1 MDACVALDAPHAD
14 ERLSRP
20 ALQAIHHNAL
30 KRLPCAR
37 RFKIPELP
45 TSERALCLVRLGTL
59 PLDGLLHRLVNL
71 GTILRQ
77 ECLSAIKVQRLVKI
91 AIKDRVGREDLAV
104 ATIANRINIALRT
117 RVYGNGLIA
126 FVGVARLSLIRTP
139 RSSLPPIHETSMF
152 E

>member
-1 MDACVALDAPHAD
+1 MDTCVALDAPHAD
-14 ERLSRP
+14 ESLSRP

-71 GTILRQ
+71 GSILRQ

-104 ATIANRINIALRT
+104 ATIANRINIAESCLEQLANDSSEST
-117 RVYGNGLIA
+117 PIA
-126 FVGVARLSLIRTP
+126 FPGPEWTQKSRLESRLK
-139 RSSLPPIHETSMF
+139 
-152 E
+152 